1 MISSMNALS
10 DACPATA
17 CAPADTVQALQPV
30 MDCLQHALPGLPVQ
44 AGSVSPGPEQIMI
57 SAMPQPSVRELVAY
71 LRQAH
76 PEAGPHYWSAR
87 AYSLLVWQPAY
98 AAVLSVHLAGALPQ
112 LQGIGQTCRDGFVW
126 GLSLPAAMP
135 YSASLDAM
143 IPEAGRMLA
152 QTAHVLA
159 GSLAHDISIH
169 PKFAARLLADC
180 IMSAL
185 LIVQRQR
192 PQLHN
197 EAIRECSQE
206 WLEAANLPGC
216 SGVMPVQLD
225 DGRER
230 LALDRRVCCQHF
242 RRHDGG
248 LCSSC
253 PKLKPEERL
262 TMLRQELARH
272 ADPA

>member
-1 MISSMNALS
+1 MISPANTPS
-10 DACPATA
+10 DACPDNA
-17 CAPADTVQALQPV
+17 VQALQPV
-30 MDCLQHALPGLPVQ
+30 MDCLQRALPGLSVQ
-44 AGSVSPGPEQIMI
+44 AGSVASERGQIMTCD
-57 SAMPQPSVRELVAY
+57 MPQPTVHELVAY

-98 AAVLSVHLAGALPQ
+98 AAVLSVHLAGTLPQ
-112 LQGIGQTCRDGFVW
+112 LQGIGQTYHNGFVW
-126 GLSLPAAMP
+126 GMTLPATTP

-143 IPEAGRMLA
+143 IPKAGRMIA

-180 IMSAL
+180 LMAAL

-192 PQLHN
+192 PDLHN
-197 EAIRECSQE
+197 TIIRDRSQQ
-206 WLEAANLPGC
+206 WLEAASLPGC
-216 SGVMPVQLD
+216 SGVIPIRLD

-230 LALDRRVCCQHF
+230 LALERRVCCQHF

-248 LCSSC
+248 LCSTC

-262 TMLRQELARH
+262 RMIKQELA
-272 ADPA
+272 